1 MREFTNRLIE
11 LVEEGILDPVGVVRM
26 CVKYMSEDD
35 VEDMCDCN
43 ELTDI
48 MFDSEDE
55 EDELEDEEE
64 DDVEEFDPHTEFE
77 HVNDIW
83 DLLEQCET
91 LDQISDVLDEIPR
104 KFGTWFYDIIGED
117 VVEVTNQWWDS
128 NQQDMMVESQRFE
141 VEVDR

>member
-11 LVEEGILDPVGVVRM
+11 MVEDGSFDPVDALRA
-26 CVKYMSEDD
+26 CLKYMSEDE
-35 VEDMCDCN
+35 VKDMCDMN
-43 ELTDI
+43 EFTDY
-48 MFDSEDE
+48 MFEPDE
-55 EDELEDEEE
+55 EDEDAEE

-104 KFGTWFYDIIGED
+104 KFGVWFYDVIDEGVI
-117 VVEVTNQWWDS
+117 EVTNQWWDD
-128 NQQDMMVESQRFE
+128 NQEDMMVESQRFE
-141 VEVDR
+141 VEE

>member
-26 CVKYMSEDD
+26 CVKYMSEDE

-43 ELTDI
+43 ELTDL
-48 MFDSEDE
+48 MFEPEDEE
-55 EDELEDEEE
+55 EDELEEE
-64 DDVEEFDPHTEFE
+64 DDVEEFDPHTEFN

-104 KFGTWFYDIIGED
+104 KFGTWFYDIIGEN

>member
-43 ELTDI
+43 ELTDL
-48 MFDSEDE
+48 MFEPEDE
-55 EDELEDEEE
+55 EDDA
-64 DDVEEFDPHTEFE
+64 EEFDPHTEFE

-104 KFGTWFYDIIGED
+104 KFGVWFYDVIDEGVI
-117 VVEVTNQWWDS
+117 EVTNQWWDD
-128 NQQDMMVESQRFE
+128 NQEDMMVESQRFE
-141 VEVDR
+141 VEVDQ

>member
-11 LVEEGILDPVGVVRM
+11 LVEEGTLDPVGVVRM

-43 ELTDI
+43 ELTDL
-48 MFDSEDE
+48 MFEP
-55 EDELEDEEE
+55 EDEEE
-64 DDVEEFDPHTEFE
+64 DDDVEEFDPHIEFE

-104 KFGTWFYDIIGED
+104 KFGTWFYDIIGEN

-141 VEVDR
+141 VEE